1 MKHKIMQILNQ
12 IFGQAGSCVESIGEG
27 TLIVDVRTPGEFNRG
42 NVPGSVN
49 IPLDVIDSH
58 INDLKHK
65 EEPIILCCASGARS
79 GRATRLLRANGID
92 ACNGGSWV
100 TVKNAKLN

>member
-1 MKHKIMQILNQ
+1 MHILNQ
-12 IFGQAGSCVESIGEG
+12 IFGQAGSCVESINDD
-27 TLIVDVRTPGEFNRG
+27 TLIVDVRTPGEYARG
-42 NVPGSVN
+42 HVAGSVN
-49 IPLDVIDSH
+49 IPLDTIDTH

-65 EEPIILCCASGARS
+65 GEPVVLCCASGARS
-79 GRATRLLRANGID
+79 GRATRILRAHGID